1 MNLLPQD
8 RILDII
14 RQSDKEIH
22 KEELLAIVE
31 HLMDKDFNALIQVLY
46 RLDVSEESIRTYTAD
61 KYLTGE
67 VLTNMILQ
75 RIYLRE
81 EAKKLFTQR
90 YTKDD
95 PDAEFVEPW

>member
-1 MNLLPQD
+1 MNLLPHE

-14 RQSDKEIH
+14 RLPDANTK
-22 KEELLAIVE
+22 KDELLALVE
-31 HLMDKDFNALIQVLY
+31 HLMDKDFNSLIQILY
-46 RLDVSEESIRTYTAD
+46 RLDVSEEAIRNYTDD
-61 KYLTGE
+61 KFLTGE

-90 YTKDD
+90 YSKED
-95 PDAEFVEPW
+95 PDVEFVEPW

>member
-1 MNLLPQD
+1 MNLLPQE

-14 RQSDKEIH
+14 RLPDANTK
-22 KEELLAIVE
+22 KDELLAIVE
-31 HLMDKDFNALIQVLY
+31 HLMDKDFNSLIQILY
-46 RLDVSEESIRTYTAD
+46 RLDVSEEAIRNYTDD
-61 KYLTGE
+61 KFLTGE

-90 YTKDD
+90 YTKED
-95 PDAEFVEPW
+95 PDVEFVEPW

>member
-1 MNLLPQD
+1 MNLLPHE

-14 RQSDKEIH
+14 RLPDANTK
-22 KEELLAIVE
+22 KDELLALVE
-31 HLMDKDFNALIQVLY
+31 HLMDKDFNSLIQILY
-46 RLDVSEESIRTYTAD
+46 RLDVSEEAIRNYTDD
-61 KYLTGE
+61 KFLTGE

-90 YTKDD
+90 YSKED
-95 PDAEFVEPW
+95 PDVEFVEPS